1 MSLSPAVATTAP
13 QSSAASRAGFALL
26 VLSLINLV
34 NYLDRYIIAAALPH
48 LQHDFGISKAQSGL
62 FGTVF
67 IVVFMLASPLGGILG
82 DRYPRRLIVA
92 GSVIIWSLATG
103 ASGLATSF
111 AALMVA
117 RAIIGIGEAGYGAA
131 APSIISDLYPR
142 EQRTRMLAFFY
153 IAIPV
158 GAALGYGLGGWL
170 STAFSW
176 HVAFFA
182 AGVPGLLLGVLAF
195 FMPEPQRG
203 AMDGAEA
210 QVKLPFRVGLK
221 GLARNKAFWATT
233 AGYTLMTFSIGGLGF
248 WMPTYLKLERGMA
261 EDRAGFIFGAIT
273 AVAGLLGTV
282 AGGWLG
288 DKLDR
293 KREGGGLWM
302 SGIGLMLAAPCMFL
316 AARLPTPET
325 MFAAVAVAQFLIFL
339 NSGPINAAI
348 VNCVPPTFRAF
359 AMGLNV
365 LCIHLLG
372 DAISPPLIG
381 WVADQAHSVGFAI
394 ELNAVPVLLGGIALL
409 VGAKL
414 FREAVPRERA
424 SGPVESPAS

>member
-1 MSLSPAVATTAP
+1 MSLSPAMAAP
-13 QSSAASRAGFALL
+13 AERPTAASRAGFALL

-34 NYLDRYIIAAALPH
+34 NYLDRYVIAAALP
-48 LQHDFGISKAQSGL
+48 LIQADFGITKAQSGL
-62 FGTVF
+62 LGTIF
-67 IVVFMLASPLGGILG
+67 IVVFMLASPLGGIMG

-92 GSVIIWSLATG
+92 GSVLLWSLATG
-103 ASGLATSF
+103 ASGLAATF
-111 AALMVA
+111 VTLMLA
-117 RAIIGIGEAGYGAA
+117 RAVIGVGEAGYGAA

-170 STAFSW
+170 STSFSW
-176 HVAFFA
+176 HVAFYA

-210 QVKLPFRVGLK
+210 NEKLPFLVGLK

-233 AGYTLMTFSIGGLGF
+233 TGYTLMTFSIGGLGF
-248 WMPTYLKLERGMA
+248 WMPTYLKAERGMP
-261 EDRAGFIFGAIT
+261 EDKAGFIFGAIT
-273 AVAGLLGTV
+273 ACAGLAGTV
-282 AGGWLG
+282 VGGWLG
-288 DKLDR
+288 DKMDR

-302 SGIGLMLAAPCMFL
+302 SGIGLLLAAPCMFM
-316 AARLPTPET
+316 AARLPTT
-325 MFAAVAVAQFLIFL
+325 GAMFAAVAVAQFLIFL

-381 WVADQAHSVGFAI
+381 WVADAAKSVGFAI
-394 ELNAVPVLLGGIALL
+394 ELNALPVLLGGLALL
-409 VGAKL
+409 LGSKL
-414 FREAVPRERA
+414 FRDAVPRERKA
-424 SGPVESPAS
+424 A